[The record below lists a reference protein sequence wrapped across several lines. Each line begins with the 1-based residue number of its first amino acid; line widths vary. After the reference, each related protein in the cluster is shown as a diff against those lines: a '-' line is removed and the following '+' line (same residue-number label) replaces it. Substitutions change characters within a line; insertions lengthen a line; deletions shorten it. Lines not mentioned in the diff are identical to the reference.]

1 MKYVR
6 RSAVAEALR
15 AYGAHLGPSQERIAP
30 VWIKDSAYGDYRE
43 NPAESHWMTY
53 LERWPR

>member
-1 MKYVR
+1 MSIR
-6 RSAVAEALR
+6 TAIAAVLR
-15 AYGAHLGPSQERIAP
+15 AYEARLATTQERIAP